1 MKLRSACVRVIA
13 LMSLVV
19 VVGLMPPGEAAAQP
33 AVPQGGAARLAS
45 LTIVS
50 TLPESYARAQ
60 VRAFEQANPGTRVE
74 LIIQRPEQILATLRS
89 NTPAQRPHLIW
100 SASAESFSAAA
111 ADGLLL
117 GIDGEPLP
125 MGGALPADQG
135 LTARAQH
142 LIRIALARP
151 AAASAPAWPERWQ
164 DIAQG
169 ECTGTLAN
177 PFAAPGGLGNLLI
190 ESALQD
196 RGWEAGWALLSGLVA
211 NSASG
216 DAGGLALLSLVFED
230 AATDPSLEV
239 QPAFAVLAR
248 TRLALVAAGSRDM
261 RLAQRFVR
269 FITAP
274 PAAISAPAATPPAA
288 TPSGS
293 IPSASTPLASTSP
306 AATPP
311 ADTPARSVR
320 RSPPAVAQYLS
331 VDLAQMERR
340 EPVVSM
346 LARQWLVSHAPQLR
360 QSCAAL
366 RDGTRR
372 TATATDERAAR
383 QTLAQAR
390 ALAYG
395 PALPER
401 MLAEESVVQAFNPQI
416 REALRRPRV
425 AALEA
430 QWAAAALERHTQV
443 LGLLAQARLTP

>member
-19 VVGLMPPGEAAAQP
+19 LGGVMRPGEVGAQP
-33 AVPQGGAARLAS
+33 TAPPGGAARLAS

-50 TLPESYARAQ
+50 TLPESYARAR

-74 LIIQRPEQILATLRS
+74 LIIQRPEQILGMLRS

-100 SASAESFSAAA
+100 SASPESFAGAAA
-111 ADGLLL
+111 EGLLL
-117 GIDGEPLP
+117 GIDGETQP
-125 MGGALPADQG
+125 MGGTVPADQG

-151 AAASAPAWPERWQ
+151 AVASAPAWPERWQ

-169 ECTGTLAN
+169 ECTSALAN
-177 PFAAPGGLGNLLI
+177 PFAASGGLGGLLI

-196 RGWEAGWALLSGLVA
+196 RGWEGGWALLLGLVA

-216 DAGGLALLSLVFED
+216 DAGGPTPLSLVFED

-239 QPAFAVLAR
+239 QPAFVVLAR

-269 FITAP
+269 FTTASPP
-274 PAAISAPAATPPAA
+274 PAIPPAEA
-288 TPSGS
+288 QGRA
-293 IPSASTPLASTSP
+293 I
-306 AATPP
+306 
-311 ADTPARSVR
+311 R
-320 RSPPAVAQYLS
+320 RSPPAIAQYLS
-331 VDLAQMERR
+331 IDLAQMERR
-340 EPVVSM
+340 EPAVSA
-346 LARQWLVSHAPQLR
+346 LARQWLVTHAAQLR

-366 RDGTRR
+366 RDGARR
-372 TATATDERAAR
+372 AATVTDERIAR

-390 ALAYG
+390 ALAFG

-401 MLAEESVVQAFNPQI
+401 MLAEEPVVQAFNPQI

-425 AALEA
+425 AALES

>member
-13 LMSLVV
+13 LISLVV
-19 VVGLMPPGEAAAQP
+19 VGGVIQPDDVGAQP
-33 AVPQGGAARLAS
+33 TAPSGGSARLAS

-50 TLPESYARAQ
+50 TLPESYARAR

-74 LIIQRPEQILATLRS
+74 LIIQRPEQILGMLRS

-100 SASAESFSAAA
+100 SASPESFAAA
-111 ADGLLL
+111 AAEGLLL
-117 GIDGEPLP
+117 GIDGESQP
-125 MGGALPADQG
+125 MGGAAPADQG

-164 DIAQG
+164 DLAQG
-169 ECTGTLAN
+169 ECTGALAN
-177 PFAAPGGLGNLLI
+177 PFAAPGGLGSLLI

-196 RGWEAGWALLSGLVA
+196 RGWEGGWALLLGLVA
-211 NSASG
+211 NSRSG
-216 DAGGLALLSLVFED
+216 DTGGPTPLSLVFED
-230 AATDPSLEV
+230 AVTDPLLEV
-239 QPAFAVLAR
+239 QPAFVVLAR

-269 FITAP
+269 FTTA
-274 PAAISAPAATPPAA
+274 
-288 TPSGS
+288 
-293 IPSASTPLASTSP
+293 
-306 AATPP
+306 
-311 ADTPARSVR
+311 
-320 RSPPAVAQYLS
+320 SPPAVTPPAEAQARAVRRAPPAIAQYLS

-340 EPVVSM
+340 EPVVSA
-346 LARQWLVSHAPQLR
+346 LARQWLVTQAPQLR

-366 RDGTRR
+366 RDGARR
-372 TATATDERAAR
+372 AATATDERTAR

-395 PALPER
+395 PAVPER
-401 MLAEESVVQAFNPQI
+401 MLAEESVVQAFNLQI

-425 AALEA
+425 AALES
-430 QWAAAALERHTQV
+430 QWAAAALERHTQA
-443 LGLLAQARLTP
+443 LSLLAQARLTP

>member
-13 LMSLVV
+13 LISLVV
-19 VVGLMPPGEAAAQP
+19 VGGVIQPCDVGAQP
-33 AVPQGGAARLAS
+33 TAPSAGSARLAS

-50 TLPESYARAQ
+50 TLPESYARAR

-74 LIIQRPEQILATLRS
+74 LIIQRPEQILGMLRS

-100 SASAESFSAAA
+100 SASPESFAAA
-111 ADGLLL
+111 AAEGLLL
-117 GIDGEPLP
+117 GIDGEPQP
-125 MGGALPADQG
+125 MGGTAPADQG

-164 DIAQG
+164 DLAQG
-169 ECTGTLAN
+169 ECTGALAN
-177 PFAAPGGLGNLLI
+177 PFAAPGGLGSLLI

-196 RGWEAGWALLSGLVA
+196 RGWEGGWALLLGLVA
-211 NSASG
+211 NSRSG
-216 DAGGLALLSLVFED
+216 DTGGPTPLSLVFED
-230 AATDPSLEV
+230 AVTDPLLEV
-239 QPAFAVLAR
+239 QPAFVVLAR

-269 FITAP
+269 FTTA
-274 PAAISAPAATPPAA
+274 
-288 TPSGS
+288 
-293 IPSASTPLASTSP
+293 
-306 AATPP
+306 
-311 ADTPARSVR
+311 
-320 RSPPAVAQYLS
+320 SPPAVTPSAEAQARAVRRAPPAIAQYLS

-340 EPVVSM
+340 EPVVSA
-346 LARQWLVSHAPQLR
+346 LARQWLVTQAPQLR

-366 RDGTRR
+366 RDGARR
-372 TATATDERAAR
+372 AATATDERTAR

-395 PALPER
+395 PAVPER
-401 MLAEESVVQAFNPQI
+401 MLAEESVVQAFNLQI

-425 AALEA
+425 AALES
-430 QWAAAALERHTQV
+430 QWAAAALERHTQA
-443 LGLLAQARLTP
+443 LSLLAQARLTP

>member
-1 MKLRSACVRVIA
+1 MKLRSACVQVIA

-19 VVGLMPPGEAAAQP
+19 LGGVMRAGEVGAQP
-33 AVPQGGAARLAS
+33 TAPPGGAARLAS

-50 TLPESYARAQ
+50 TLPESYARAR

-74 LIIQRPEQILATLRS
+74 LIIQRPEQILGMLRS

-100 SASAESFSAAA
+100 SASPESFAAA
-111 ADGLLL
+111 AAEGLLL
-117 GIDGEPLP
+117 GIDGEPQP
-125 MGGALPADQG
+125 MGGTVPADQG

-169 ECTGTLAN
+169 ECTGALAN
-177 PFAAPGGLGNLLI
+177 PFAAPGGLGSLLI

-196 RGWEAGWALLSGLVA
+196 RGWEGGWALLLRLVA

-216 DAGGLALLSLVFED
+216 DAGGPTPLNLVFED
-230 AATDPSLEV
+230 AATDPLLEV
-239 QPAFAVLAR
+239 QPAFVVLAR

-269 FITAP
+269 FTTASP
-274 PAAISAPAATPPAA
+274 PAATPPAEA
-288 TPSGS
+288 Q
-293 IPSASTPLASTSP
+293 
-306 AATPP
+306 
-311 ADTPARSVR
+311 ARAVR
-320 RSPPAVAQYLS
+320 RSPPAIAQYLS

-340 EPVVSM
+340 EPAVSA
-346 LARQWLVSHAPQLR
+346 LARQWLVTHAPQLR

-366 RDGTRR
+366 RDGARR
-372 TATATDERAAR
+372 AATATDERAAR

-430 QWAAAALERHTQV
+430 QWAAAALERHTQI

>member
-1 MKLRSACVRVIA
+1 MRAGE
-13 LMSLVV
+13 
-19 VVGLMPPGEAAAQP
+19 VGAQP
-33 AVPQGGAARLAS
+33 TAPPGGAARLAS

-50 TLPESYARAQ
+50 TLPESYARAR

-74 LIIQRPEQILATLRS
+74 LIIQRPEQILGMLRS

-100 SASAESFSAAA
+100 SASPESFAAA
-111 ADGLLL
+111 AAEGLLL
-117 GIDGEPLP
+117 GIDGEPQP
-125 MGGALPADQG
+125 MGGTVPADQG

-169 ECTGTLAN
+169 ECTGALAN
-177 PFAAPGGLGNLLI
+177 PFAAPGGLGSLLI

-196 RGWEAGWALLSGLVA
+196 RGWEGGWALLLRLVA

-216 DAGGLALLSLVFED
+216 DAGGPTPLNLVFED
-230 AATDPSLEV
+230 AATDPLLEV
-239 QPAFAVLAR
+239 QPAFVVLAR

-269 FITAP
+269 FTTASP
-274 PAAISAPAATPPAA
+274 PAATPP
-288 TPSGS
+288 G
-293 IPSASTPLASTSP
+293 
-306 AATPP
+306 ATPP
-311 ADTPARSVR
+311 AEAQARAVR
-320 RSPPAVAQYLS
+320 RSPPAIAQYLS

-340 EPVVSM
+340 EPAVSA
-346 LARQWLVSHAPQLR
+346 LARQWLVTHAPQLR

-366 RDGTRR
+366 RDGARR
-372 TATATDERAAR
+372 AATATDERAAR

-430 QWAAAALERHTQV
+430 QWAAAALERHTQI

>member
-1 MKLRSACVRVIA
+1 MKLRSACVQVIA

-19 VVGLMPPGEAAAQP
+19 LGGVMRAGEVGAQP
-33 AVPQGGAARLAS
+33 TAPPGGAARLAS

-50 TLPESYARAQ
+50 TLPESYARAR

-74 LIIQRPEQILATLRS
+74 LIIQRPEQILGMLRS

-100 SASAESFSAAA
+100 SASPESFAAA
-111 ADGLLL
+111 AAEGLLL
-117 GIDGEPLP
+117 GIDGEPQP
-125 MGGALPADQG
+125 MGGTVPADQG

-169 ECTGTLAN
+169 ECTGALAN
-177 PFAAPGGLGNLLI
+177 PFAAPGGLGSLLI

-196 RGWEAGWALLSGLVA
+196 RGWEGGWALLLRLVA

-216 DAGGLALLSLVFED
+216 DAGGPTPLNLVFED
-230 AATDPSLEV
+230 AATDPLLEV
-239 QPAFAVLAR
+239 QPAFVVLAR

-269 FITAP
+269 FTTASP
-274 PAAISAPAATPPAA
+274 PAATPPGA
-288 TPSGS
+288 TPPG
-293 IPSASTPLASTSP
+293 
-306 AATPP
+306 ATPP
-311 ADTPARSVR
+311 AEAQARAVR
-320 RSPPAVAQYLS
+320 RSPPAIAQYLS

-340 EPVVSM
+340 EPAVSA
-346 LARQWLVSHAPQLR
+346 LARQWLVTHAPQLR

-366 RDGTRR
+366 RDGARR
-372 TATATDERAAR
+372 AATATDERAAR

-430 QWAAAALERHTQV
+430 QWAAAALERHTQI

>member
-1 MKLRSACVRVIA
+1 MKLRSACVQVIA

-19 VVGLMPPGEAAAQP
+19 LGGVMRAGEVGAQP
-33 AVPQGGAARLAS
+33 TAPPGGAARLAS

-50 TLPESYARAQ
+50 TLPESYARAR

-74 LIIQRPEQILATLRS
+74 LIIQRPEQILGMLRS

-100 SASAESFSAAA
+100 SASPESFAAA
-111 ADGLLL
+111 AAEGLLL
-117 GIDGEPLP
+117 GIDGEPQP
-125 MGGALPADQG
+125 MGGTVPADQG

-169 ECTGTLAN
+169 ECTGALAN
-177 PFAAPGGLGNLLI
+177 PFAAPGGLGSLLI

-196 RGWEAGWALLSGLVA
+196 RGWEGGWALLLRLVA

-216 DAGGLALLSLVFED
+216 DAGGPTPLNLVFED
-230 AATDPSLEV
+230 AATDPLLEV
-239 QPAFAVLAR
+239 QPAFVVLAR

-269 FITAP
+269 FTTASP
-274 PAAISAPAATPPAA
+274 PAATPP
-288 TPSGS
+288 G
-293 IPSASTPLASTSP
+293 
-306 AATPP
+306 ATPP
-311 ADTPARSVR
+311 AEAQARAVR
-320 RSPPAVAQYLS
+320 RSPPAIAIAQYLS

-340 EPVVSM
+340 EPAVSA
-346 LARQWLVSHAPQLR
+346 LARQWLVTHAPQLR

-366 RDGTRR
+366 RDGARR
-372 TATATDERAAR
+372 AATATDERAAR

-430 QWAAAALERHTQV
+430 QWAAAALERHTQI

>member
-169 ECTGTLAN
+169 ECTGALAN

-216 DAGGLALLSLVFED
+216 DTGGLTPLSLVFED

-274 PAAISAPAATPPAA
+274 PAAFSAPAA

-293 IPSASTPLASTSP
+293 IPSATTPLASSSP

-372 TATATDERAAR
+372 TATTTDERAAR

-401 MLAEESVVQAFNPQI
+401 MLADESVVQAFNPQI

-425 AALEA
+425 AALES
-430 QWAAAALERHTQV
+430 QWAAAALERHTQA
-443 LGLLAQARLTP
+443 LGLLAQSRLTP

>member
-1 MKLRSACVRVIA
+1 MKLRSACVQVIA

-19 VVGLMPPGEAAAQP
+19 LGGVMRAGEVGAQP
-33 AVPQGGAARLAS
+33 TAPPGGAARLAS

-50 TLPESYARAQ
+50 TLPESYARAR

-74 LIIQRPEQILATLRS
+74 LIIQRPEQILGMLRS

-100 SASAESFSAAA
+100 SASPESFAAA
-111 ADGLLL
+111 AAEGLLL
-117 GIDGEPLP
+117 GIDGEPQP
-125 MGGALPADQG
+125 MGGTVPADQG

-169 ECTGTLAN
+169 ECTGALAN
-177 PFAAPGGLGNLLI
+177 PFAAPGGLGSLLI

-196 RGWEAGWALLSGLVA
+196 RGWEGGWALLLRLVA

-216 DAGGLALLSLVFED
+216 DAGGPTPLNLVFED
-230 AATDPSLEV
+230 AATDPLLEV
-239 QPAFAVLAR
+239 QPAFVVLAR

-269 FITAP
+269 FTTASP
-274 PAAISAPAATPPAA
+274 PAATPP
-288 TPSGS
+288 G
-293 IPSASTPLASTSP
+293 
-306 AATPP
+306 ATPP
-311 ADTPARSVR
+311 AEAQARAVR
-320 RSPPAVAQYLS
+320 RSPPAIAPYLS

-340 EPVVSM
+340 EPAVSA
-346 LARQWLVSHAPQLR
+346 LARQWLVTHAPQLR

-366 RDGTRR
+366 RDGARR
-372 TATATDERAAR
+372 AATATDERAAR

-401 MLAEESVVQAFNPQI
+401 MLAEESVVQACNPQI

-430 QWAAAALERHTQV
+430 QWAAAALERHTQI

>member
-125 MGGALPADQG
+125 MGGAVSADQG

-169 ECTGTLAN
+169 ECTGALAN

-216 DAGGLALLSLVFED
+216 DTGGLTPLSLVFED

-274 PAAISAPAATPPAA
+274 PAAFSAPAA

-293 IPSASTPLASTSP
+293 IPSATTPLASSSP

-340 EPVVSM
+340 EPVVSL

-372 TATATDERAAR
+372 TATTTDERAAR

-401 MLAEESVVQAFNPQI
+401 MLADESVVQAFNPQI

-425 AALEA
+425 AALES
-430 QWAAAALERHTQV
+430 QWAAAALERHTQA
-443 LGLLAQARLTP
+443 LGLLAQSRLTP

>member
-1 MKLRSACVRVIA
+1 MKLRSACVQLIA

-19 VVGLMPPGEAAAQP
+19 LGGVMRPGEVGAQP
-33 AVPQGGAARLAS
+33 TAPPGGAARLAS

-50 TLPESYARAQ
+50 TLPESY
-60 VRAFEQANPGTRVE
+60 VRARVRMFEQANPGTRVE
-74 LIIQRPEQILATLRS
+74 LIIQRPEQILGMLRS
-89 NTPAQRPHLIW
+89 STPAQRPHLIW
-100 SASAESFSAAA
+100 SASPESFAAA
-111 ADGLLL
+111 AAEGLLL
-117 GIDGEPLP
+117 GIDGEPQP
-125 MGGALPADQG
+125 VGSTLPADQG
-135 LTARAQH
+135 VTARAQH

-151 AAASAPAWPERWQ
+151 AVPSAPAWPERWQ

-169 ECTGTLAN
+169 ECTGALAN
-177 PFAAPGGLGNLLI
+177 PFAAPGGLGSLLI

-196 RGWEAGWALLSGLVA
+196 RGWEAGWALLLGLAA
-211 NSASG
+211 NSAG
-216 DAGGLALLSLVFED
+216 GNAGGRTPLSLVFED
-230 AATDPSLEV
+230 ATTDPSLEV
-239 QPAFAVLAR
+239 QPAFVVLAR

-269 FITAP
+269 FTTASP
-274 PAAISAPAATPPAA
+274 PAATPPAA
-288 TPSGS
+288 TP
-293 IPSASTPLASTSP
+293 P

-311 ADTPARSVR
+311 AEAQGRAVR
-320 RSPPAVAQYLS
+320 RSPPSIAQYLS

-340 EPVVSM
+340 ESAVTA
-346 LARQWLVSHAPQLR
+346 LARQWLVTHAPQLR

-366 RDGTRR
+366 RDGALRA
-372 TATATDERAAR
+372 ATAIDERAAR
-383 QTLAQAR
+383 RALAQAR

-401 MLAEESVVQAFNPQI
+401 MLAEEPVVQAFNPQI

-430 QWAAAALERHTQV
+430 QWAAAALERHTQA

>member
-1 MKLRSACVRVIA
+1 MKLRSACVQVIA

-19 VVGLMPPGEAAAQP
+19 LGGVMRAGEVGAQP
-33 AVPQGGAARLAS
+33 TAPPGGAARLAS

-50 TLPESYARAQ
+50 TLPESYARAR

-74 LIIQRPEQILATLRS
+74 LIIQRPEQILGMLRS

-100 SASAESFSAAA
+100 SASPESFAAA
-111 ADGLLL
+111 AAEGLLL
-117 GIDGEPLP
+117 GIDGEPQP
-125 MGGALPADQG
+125 MGGTVPADQG

-169 ECTGTLAN
+169 ECTGALAN
-177 PFAAPGGLGNLLI
+177 PFAAPGGLGSLLI

-196 RGWEAGWALLSGLVA
+196 RGWEGGWALLLRLVA

-216 DAGGLALLSLVFED
+216 DAGGPTPLNLVFED
-230 AATDPSLEV
+230 AATDPLLEV
-239 QPAFAVLAR
+239 QPAFVVLAR

-269 FITAP
+269 FTTASP
-274 PAAISAPAATPPAA
+274 PAATPP
-288 TPSGS
+288 G
-293 IPSASTPLASTSP
+293 
-306 AATPP
+306 ATPP
-311 ADTPARSVR
+311 AEAQARAVR
-320 RSPPAVAQYLS
+320 RSPPAIAQYLS

-340 EPVVSM
+340 EPAVSA
-346 LARQWLVSHAPQLR
+346 LARQWLVTHAPQLR

-366 RDGTRR
+366 RDGARR
-372 TATATDERAAR
+372 AATATDERAAR
-383 QTLAQAR
+383 KTLAQAR

-401 MLAEESVVQAFNPQI
+401 MLAEEPVVQAFNPQI

-430 QWAAAALERHTQV
+430 QWAAAALERHTQI

>member
-1 MKLRSACVRVIA
+1 MKLRSACVQVIA

-19 VVGLMPPGEAAAQP
+19 LGGVMRAGEVGAQP
-33 AVPQGGAARLAS
+33 TAPPGGAARLAS

-50 TLPESYARAQ
+50 TLPESYARAR

-74 LIIQRPEQILATLRS
+74 LIIQRPEQILGMLRS

-100 SASAESFSAAA
+100 SASPESFAAA
-111 ADGLLL
+111 AAEGLLL
-117 GIDGEPLP
+117 GIDGEPQP
-125 MGGALPADQG
+125 MGGTVPADQG

-169 ECTGTLAN
+169 ECTGALAN
-177 PFAAPGGLGNLLI
+177 PFAAPGGLGSLLI

-196 RGWEAGWALLSGLVA
+196 RGWEGGWALLLRLVA

-216 DAGGLALLSLVFED
+216 DAGGPTPLNLVFED
-230 AATDPSLEV
+230 AATDPLLEV
-239 QPAFAVLAR
+239 QSAFVVLAR

-269 FITAP
+269 FTTASP
-274 PAAISAPAATPPAA
+274 PAATPP
-288 TPSGS
+288 G
-293 IPSASTPLASTSP
+293 
-306 AATPP
+306 ATPP
-311 ADTPARSVR
+311 AEAQARAVR
-320 RSPPAVAQYLS
+320 RSPPAIAQYLS

-340 EPVVSM
+340 EPAVSA
-346 LARQWLVSHAPQLR
+346 LARQWLVTHAPQLR

-366 RDGTRR
+366 RDGARR
-372 TATATDERAAR
+372 AATATDERAAR

-430 QWAAAALERHTQV
+430 QWAAAALERHTQI

>member
-1 MKLRSACVRVIA
+1 MKLRSACVQVIA

-19 VVGLMPPGEAAAQP
+19 LGGVMRAGEVGAQP
-33 AVPQGGAARLAS
+33 TAPPGGAARLAS

-50 TLPESYARAQ
+50 TLPESYARAR

-74 LIIQRPEQILATLRS
+74 LIIQRPEQILGMLRS

-100 SASAESFSAAA
+100 SASPESFAAA
-111 ADGLLL
+111 AAEGLLL
-117 GIDGEPLP
+117 GIDGEPQP
-125 MGGALPADQG
+125 MGGTVPADQG
-135 LTARAQH
+135 LTAQAQH

-169 ECTGTLAN
+169 ECTGALAN
-177 PFAAPGGLGNLLI
+177 PFAAPGGLGSLLI

-196 RGWEAGWALLSGLVA
+196 RGWEGGWALLLRLVA

-216 DAGGLALLSLVFED
+216 DAGGPTPLNLVFED
-230 AATDPSLEV
+230 AATDPLLEV
-239 QPAFAVLAR
+239 QPAFVVLAR

-269 FITAP
+269 FTTASP
-274 PAAISAPAATPPAA
+274 PAATPP
-288 TPSGS
+288 G
-293 IPSASTPLASTSP
+293 
-306 AATPP
+306 ATPP
-311 ADTPARSVR
+311 AEAQARAVR
-320 RSPPAVAQYLS
+320 RSPPAIAIAQYLS

-340 EPVVSM
+340 EPAVSA
-346 LARQWLVSHAPQLR
+346 LARQWLVTHAPQLR

-366 RDGTRR
+366 RDGARR
-372 TATATDERAAR
+372 AATATDERAAR

-430 QWAAAALERHTQV
+430 QWAAAALERHTQI

>member
-19 VVGLMPPGEAAAQP
+19 VVGLMPPGDAAAQP

-50 TLPESYARAQ
+50 TLPEAYSRAR
-60 VRAFEQANPGTRVE
+60 VRAFEQANPGARVE
-74 LIIQRPEQILATLRS
+74 IITQRPEQILATLRS
-89 NTPAQRPHLIW
+89 STPAQRPHLIW

-117 GIDGEPLP
+117 GIDGEPQP
-125 MGGALPADQG
+125 MGGALPVDQG

-151 AAASAPAWPERWQ
+151 TGASAPVPAWPERWQ
-164 DIAQG
+164 DLAQG
-169 ECTGTLAN
+169 ECTGALAN
-177 PFAAPGGLGNLLI
+177 PFAASGGLGNLLV

-216 DAGGLALLSLVFED
+216 DAGGPAPLSLVFED

-261 RLAQRFVR
+261 RQAQRFVR

-274 PAAISAPAATPPAA
+274 PAAVSSPASTPPAS
-288 TPSGS
+288 TP
-293 IPSASTPLASTSP
+293 PASTPPASTPP
-306 AATPP
+306 ASTPP
-311 ADTPARSVR
+311 ADTPARSAR
-320 RSPPAVAQYLS
+320 RSPAAVAQYLS
-331 VDLAQMERR
+331 VDLALMERR
-340 EPVVSM
+340 EPVVSL
-346 LARQWLVSHAPQLR
+346 LARQWLVSRAPQLR

-366 RDGTRR
+366 RDGARR
-372 TATATDERAAR
+372 TAMATDERAAR

-401 MLAEESVVQAFNPQI
+401 MLADESVAQAFNPQI

-425 AALEA
+425 AALES
-430 QWAAAALERHTQV
+430 QWAAAALERHTQA
-443 LGLLAQARLTP
+443 LGLLAQSRLTP

>member
-117 GIDGEPLP
+117 GIDGEPQP
-125 MGGALPADQG
+125 MGGALPVDQG

-169 ECTGTLAN
+169 ECTGALAN

-216 DAGGLALLSLVFED
+216 DTGGLTPLSLVFED

-274 PAAISAPAATPPAA
+274 PAAFSAPAA

-293 IPSASTPLASTSP
+293 IPSATTPLASSSP

-372 TATATDERAAR
+372 TATTTDERAAR

-401 MLAEESVVQAFNPQI
+401 MLADESVVQAFNPQI

-425 AALEA
+425 AALES
-430 QWAAAALERHTQV
+430 QWAAAALERHTQA
-443 LGLLAQARLTP
+443 LGLLAQSRLTP

>member
-1 MKLRSACVRVIA
+1 
-13 LMSLVV
+13 
-19 VVGLMPPGEAAAQP
+19 
-33 AVPQGGAARLAS
+33 
-45 LTIVS
+45 
-50 TLPESYARAQ
+50 
-60 VRAFEQANPGTRVE
+60 
-74 LIIQRPEQILATLRS
+74 
-89 NTPAQRPHLIW
+89 
-100 SASAESFSAAA
+100 
-111 ADGLLL
+111 
-117 GIDGEPLP
+117 
-125 MGGALPADQG
+125 MGGTVPADQG

-169 ECTGTLAN
+169 ECTGALAN
-177 PFAAPGGLGNLLI
+177 PFAAPGGLGSLLI

-196 RGWEAGWALLSGLVA
+196 RGWEGGWALLLRLVA

-216 DAGGLALLSLVFED
+216 DAGGPTPLNLVFED
-230 AATDPSLEV
+230 AATDPLLEV
-239 QPAFAVLAR
+239 QPAFVVLAR

-269 FITAP
+269 FTTASP
-274 PAAISAPAATPPAA
+274 PAATPP
-288 TPSGS
+288 G
-293 IPSASTPLASTSP
+293 
-306 AATPP
+306 ATPP
-311 ADTPARSVR
+311 AEAQARAVR
-320 RSPPAVAQYLS
+320 RSPPAIAQYLS

-340 EPVVSM
+340 EPAVSA
-346 LARQWLVSHAPQLR
+346 LARQWLVTHAPQLR

-366 RDGTRR
+366 RDGARR
-372 TATATDERAAR
+372 AATATDERAAR

-430 QWAAAALERHTQV
+430 QWAAAALERHTQI

>member
-169 ECTGTLAN
+169 ECTGALAN

-216 DAGGLALLSLVFED
+216 DTGGLTPLSLVFED

-274 PAAISAPAATPPAA
+274 PAAFSAPAA

-293 IPSASTPLASTSP
+293 IPSATTPLASSSP

-372 TATATDERAAR
+372 AATTTDERAAR

-401 MLAEESVVQAFNPQI
+401 MLADESVVQAFNPQI

-425 AALEA
+425 AALES
-430 QWAAAALERHTQV
+430 QWAAAALERYTQA
-443 LGLLAQARLTP
+443 LGLLAQSRLTP

>member
-19 VVGLMPPGEAAAQP
+19 VVGLMPPGDAAAQP
-33 AVPQGGAARLAS
+33 AVSQGGAARLAS

-50 TLPESYARAQ
+50 TLPEAYSRAR

-74 LIIQRPEQILATLRS
+74 LITQRPEQILATLRS
-89 NTPAQRPHLIW
+89 STPAQRPHLIW

-117 GIDGEPLP
+117 GIDGEPQP
-125 MGGALPADQG
+125 MGGALPVDQG

-151 AAASAPAWPERWQ
+151 TAASAPAWPERWQ
-164 DIAQG
+164 DLAQG
-169 ECTGTLAN
+169 ECTGALAN

-211 NSASG
+211 NSTSG
-216 DAGGLALLSLVFED
+216 DVGGLAPLSLVFED
-230 AATDPSLEV
+230 AATDPSIEV

-274 PAAISAPAATPPAA
+274 PAAVS
-288 TPSGS
+288 SS
-293 IPSASTPLASTSP
+293 

-311 ADTPARSVR
+311 ADTPARSAR
-320 RSPPAVAQYLS
+320 RSPAAVAQYLS
-331 VDLAQMERR
+331 VDLALMERR
-340 EPVVSM
+340 EPVVSL

-366 RDGTRR
+366 RDGARR
-372 TATATDERAAR
+372 TAMATDERAAR
-383 QTLAQAR
+383 QSLAQAR

-401 MLAEESVVQAFNPQI
+401 MLTDESVAQAFNPQI

-425 AALEA
+425 AALES
-430 QWAAAALERHTQV
+430 QWAAAALERHTQA
-443 LGLLAQARLTP
+443 LGLLAQSRLTP

>member
-1 MKLRSACVRVIA
+1 
-13 LMSLVV
+13 
-19 VVGLMPPGEAAAQP
+19 
-33 AVPQGGAARLAS
+33 
-45 LTIVS
+45 
-50 TLPESYARAQ
+50 
-60 VRAFEQANPGTRVE
+60 
-74 LIIQRPEQILATLRS
+74 
-89 NTPAQRPHLIW
+89 
-100 SASAESFSAAA
+100 
-111 ADGLLL
+111 
-117 GIDGEPLP
+117 
-125 MGGALPADQG
+125 
-135 LTARAQH
+135 
-142 LIRIALARP
+142 
-151 AAASAPAWPERWQ
+151 
-164 DIAQG
+164 
-169 ECTGTLAN
+169 
-177 PFAAPGGLGNLLI
+177 LLI

-216 DAGGLALLSLVFED
+216 DTGGLTPLSLVFED

-274 PAAISAPAATPPAA
+274 PAAFSAPAA

-293 IPSASTPLASTSP
+293 IPSATTPLASSSP

-372 TATATDERAAR
+372 AATTTDERAAR

-401 MLAEESVVQAFNPQI
+401 MLADESVVQAFNPQI

-425 AALEA
+425 AALES
-430 QWAAAALERHTQV
+430 QWAAAALERHTQA
-443 LGLLAQARLTP
+443 LGLLAQSRLTP

>member
-1 MKLRSACVRVIA
+1 MKLRSACARVIA

-19 VVGLMPPGEAAAQP
+19 MVGLMLPGDADAQP
-33 AVPQGGAARLAS
+33 AVPQAGAARLAS

-50 TLPESYARAQ
+50 TLPESYARARL
-60 VRAFEQANPGTRVE
+60 RAFEQANPGTRVE
-74 LIIQRPEQILATLRS
+74 LITQRPEQILAMLRS
-89 NTPAQRPHLIW
+89 STPAQRPHLIW

-117 GIDGEPLP
+117 GIDGEPQP
-125 MGGALPADQG
+125 VGGALPVDQG

-164 DIAQG
+164 DLAQG

-211 NSASG
+211 NSTSG
-216 DAGGLALLSLVFED
+216 DAGGPAPLSLVFED

-248 TRLALVAAGSRDM
+248 TRLALVAAGSRDT

-269 FITAP
+269 FTTAP
-274 PAAISAPAATPPAA
+274 AATVSAPAATPPASA
-288 TPSGS
+288 
-293 IPSASTPLASTSP
+293 PSAGTPP

-311 ADTPARSVR
+311 ADTTARNVR
-320 RSPPAVAQYLS
+320 RAPPAVAQYLS

-366 RDGTRR
+366 RDGARR
-372 TATATDERAAR
+372 TVTATDERAVR
-383 QTLAQAR
+383 QTLVQAR

-401 MLAEESVVQAFNPQI
+401 MLVDESVMQAFNPQI

-425 AALEA
+425 AALES
-430 QWAAAALERHTQV
+430 QWAAAALERHTQA
-443 LGLLAQARLTP
+443 LGLLAQSRLTP

>member
-1 MKLRSACVRVIA
+1 MKLRSACVQVIA

-19 VVGLMPPGEAAAQP
+19 LGGVMRAGEVGAQP
-33 AVPQGGAARLAS
+33 TAPPGGAARLAS

-50 TLPESYARAQ
+50 TLPESYARAR

-74 LIIQRPEQILATLRS
+74 LIIQRPEQILGMLRS

-100 SASAESFSAAA
+100 SASPESFAAA
-111 ADGLLL
+111 AAEGLLL
-117 GIDGEPLP
+117 GIDGEPQP
-125 MGGALPADQG
+125 MGGTVPADQG

-169 ECTGTLAN
+169 ECTGALAN
-177 PFAAPGGLGNLLI
+177 PFAAPGGLGSLLI

-196 RGWEAGWALLSGLVA
+196 RGWEGGWALLLRLVA

-216 DAGGLALLSLVFED
+216 DAGGPTPLNLVFED
-230 AATDPSLEV
+230 AATDPLLEV
-239 QPAFAVLAR
+239 QPAFVVLAR

-269 FITAP
+269 FTTASP
-274 PAAISAPAATPPAA
+274 PAATPP
-288 TPSGS
+288 G
-293 IPSASTPLASTSP
+293 
-306 AATPP
+306 ATPP
-311 ADTPARSVR
+311 AEAQARAVR
-320 RSPPAVAQYLS
+320 RSPPAIAQYLS

-340 EPVVSM
+340 EPAVSA
-346 LARQWLVSHAPQLR
+346 LARQWLVTHAPQLR

-366 RDGTRR
+366 RDGARR
-372 TATATDERAAR
+372 AATATDERAAR

-430 QWAAAALERHTQV
+430 QWAAAALERHTQI